1 MESPYDIIKHQFS
14 RWIFLEFPI
23 KIPIKFQSSPFFLAG
38 PGALRIP
45 RCSAVAIEV
54 PCRMR
59 LAERLWHLG
68 DRSTTRGR
76 RWGRHVCREKRCQ
89 NMMKRT
95 SNGGKPWENLGKM
108 LGKPQENAGNTRGI
122 CWWEPWWNRMD
133 FHDKTIWNV
142 ANITNMWIPWVCF
155 DFFAKASKPT
165 GDSPQVPRL
174 LVSHMFPAVA
184 VQRAQWFRKSDYSG
198 KNAW

>member
-1 MESPYDIIKHQFS
+1 M
-14 RWIFLEFPI
+14 
-23 KIPIKFQSSPFFLAG
+23 KFQSSPFFLAG

-76 RWGRHVCREKRCQ
+76 RWGRNVCREKRCQ

-108 LGKPQENAGNTRGI
+108 LGKPQGCWEYAG
-122 CWWEPWWNRMD
+122 D
-133 FHDKTIWNV
+133 
-142 ANITNMWIPWVCF
+142 
-155 DFFAKASKPT
+155 
-165 GDSPQVPRL
+165 L
-174 LVSHMFPAVA
+174 LVRKPMVKPNGFFMIKPFKKRGKQTSQSHVDPLSWSHGQPAVA
-184 VQRAQWFRKSDYSG
+184 VQRAL
-198 KNAW
+198 